1 MKTIIKT
8 SALLVTFTLLLAANM
23 SASAFNFEEESYI
36 NDIPFDAEEVYN
48 DFVVD
53 QQLVEFDFEE
63 ESYVN
68 DIPFDTACISA
79 NCKYSKAMLVEF
91 NFEEETYIDDMNM

>member
-1 MKTIIKT
+1 MKTLIKT
-8 SALLVTFTLLLAANM
+8 SALLITFTLLLTLSI
-23 SASAFNFEEESYI
+23 SASVFNFTEESYI
-36 NDIPFDAEEVYN
+36 NDIPFDTEEVYN

-53 QQLVEFDFEE
+53 QQLVDFDFEE
-63 ESYVN
+63 ESYIN